1 MAYMCKVVAY
11 VQSREVEM
19 TMLMPR
25 VHANITSII
34 RVSCVNS
41 IYKHFWRNA
50 PPIFFLV
57 FTSN

>member
-25 VHANITSII
+25 VHAYITSII

-50 PPIFFLV
+50 PPIFF
-57 FTSN
+57 